1 MYRLIIVDDNMYER
15 NGIRQSVDW
24 EKLGVEVVGVFG
36 SGTEVLEN
44 MEALQPH
51 IVIADI
57 AMPMMSGIELATEI
71 KKTHPHTR
79 IIFIS
84 CHSDF
89 EFARSAVDL
98 GVYRYVMK
106 PILSDEL
113 TVALEKLLEQI
124 KREERLN
131 REKDGMK
138 RQIRDM
144 MPFVQ
149 EQLFRELLL
158 GSLSDMED
166 IKERFSYLDI
176 PWAEDETYHVVY
188 MEIHDAQNSHD
199 AKEAEGRPLP
209 ASGAERAYLEAYT
222 VKGLVKGLGSK
233 GLALFPVQMS
243 ANSYAVIVLKAGD
256 ILEVVSNLAL
266 TLGNEAGL
274 NATMGISKPSQEPS
288 RAPKL
293 YSQARKAVKTR
304 FYSQGNPIIGYWEIE
319 DAADEPRE
327 IITELES
334 VYDEIKLILSEGDED
349 EIQEFIKKHLYSRRL
364 GNEANAKAFVFS
376 LINITG
382 IVLMSYNKSYKD
394 IFGDEVVI
402 WKKLNRFETI
412 ADVDRWLFN
421 IFKSIREN
429 LMEKTSSR
437 PAKIAEVIKE
447 IIHTRYHQ
455 PLTIEDI
462 SRSVYISGRHAN
474 NLFKKETGKTIFDY
488 LVEYR
493 IAMAKKLL
501 MDKDSKVAAVA
512 ESVGYVNTSYF
523 CLAFKKYTGMT
534 PAEYKNAR

>member
-36 SGTEVLEN
+36 SGTEVLES

-51 IVIADI
+51 IIIADI
-57 AMPMMSGIELATEI
+57 AMPMMSGIEMATEI

-113 TVALEKLLEQI
+113 TIALEKLLEQI
-124 KREERLN
+124 KREERQS

-176 PWAEDETYHVVY
+176 PWMEDEPYHVVY
-188 MEIHDAQNSHD
+188 VEIQDAQD
-199 AKEAEGRPLP
+199 AKEAEGRP
-209 ASGAERAYLEAYT
+209 ASASAAERAYLEAYT
-222 VKGLVKGLGSK
+222 VKGLVKGMGSK

-274 NATMGISKPSQEPS
+274 NSTMGISKLSVKPSQ
-288 RAPKL
+288 APKL
-293 YSQARKAVKTR
+293 YNQARKAAKTR

-447 IIHTRYHQ
+447 IVHTRYHQ